1 MHQSIFYR
9 LGLFIYRFKGSLL
22 ALSLMCLLACL
33 PFLSDIMSP
42 FKSTGFIDETS
53 ESAITQ
59 QWLDKKLKFHHENQF
74 IVLYHSKSLT
84 TSNPLFH
91 YKIKHSLLRLDEFPI
106 EHDIIYPDM
115 NPDQISKD
123 KHSAFAVVTFHA
135 LQPLSSALLSDF
147 KEAIQDPTHMSVY
160 VGGEALFAEGVNKQT
175 QEDLYKADMVAAPV
189 AIIVLILVFGSLIA
203 AAIPMCLGGCCA
215 LIILT
220 LLFALGHLMTLSI
233 FTLNIALLL
242 GLCLNLDYA
251 LFIVARFRAEL
262 LLTPKDVKGALAS
275 TLATAGRAVFFS
287 GLAVFISLS
296 ALLLFPINILFS
308 IGVGGLTATFVAV
321 VVATIVLPAVL
332 AILQHRINCW
342 PVRLMD
348 DTGALGARRFYMR
361 WKTAPWWGS
370 VMLFFPMICA
380 VTLLSVWQIFNSALK
395 KIVLLI
401 SHDNKPH
408 AWRTIAQ
415 HVVKHPFRYFLS
427 CLVVLLMLGYPF
439 LNVYFGIPDFK
450 VLPKHTESRQF
461 FDAYTRQFKSSELTP
476 IMLVAKTKGD
486 VLSPKA
492 IGLLYDLGQKIEK
505 NPRVFRVDSIVTGT
519 PKLTKAQY
527 QAYYRSPKVREN
539 PLIETTTG
547 DRFTVFNVIS
557 KHDVSATETK
567 KLIRQLRSLEIP
579 GVTLRMT
586 GAPVIDLD
594 VSDRVMEIFPK
605 AALWIACL
613 TYLILFSVLRSLFL
627 PLKAIFMNILS
638 LTASYGVIVF
648 VFQEGHLHHFL
659 HFSPQGM
666 IDISLLI
673 IVFCAIFGFSMDYEV
688 FLLTR
693 IQEAYLKTHDNNG
706 SIVSGIEHSSRII
719 TSAALIVMCLCGS
732 FMVAD
737 VLMVKEFGLSIA
749 VAIFVDAFLIRTFL
763 VPSTMALVKSWNW
776 YLPKW
781 LDKILP
787 KVNAPH

>member
-1 MHQSIFYR
+1 MRQSIFYR
-9 LGLFIYRFKGSLL
+9 LGLFIYQFKRPVL
-22 ALSLMCLLACL
+22 AFSLMCLLACL
-33 PFLSDIMSP
+33 PFISDIMSP

-53 ESAITQ
+53 ESAIAQ

-74 IVLYHSKSLT
+74 IVLYHSKRLT

-91 YKIKHSLLRLDEFPI
+91 YKIKQSLLRLDEFPL
-106 EHDIIYPDM
+106 EHDIVYPDM
-115 NPDQISKD
+115 NVDQISKD
-123 KHSAFAVVTFHA
+123 KHSAFAVVTFHSST
-135 LQPLSSALLSDF
+135 PLSSVLLSDF

-189 AIIVLILVFGSLIA
+189 AIVVLILVFGSLIA
-203 AAIPMCLGGCCA
+203 AAIPMLLGGCCA
-215 LIILT
+215 LMILT
-220 LLFALGHLMTLSI
+220 LLFALGHVLTLSI

-251 LFIVARFRAEL
+251 LFIVARFRTEL
-262 LLTPKDVKGALAS
+262 KETPRDPKIALAR
-275 TLATAGRAVFFS
+275 TMATAGRAVFFS

-308 IGVGGLTATFVAV
+308 IGIGGLTATFVAV
-321 VVATIVLPAVL
+321 LVATIALPAVL
-332 AILQHRINCW
+332 AILQQRINCW

-348 DTGALGARRFYMR
+348 DSGHRLIQRLSRYLKGL
-361 WKTAPWWGS
+361 PWWAYG
-370 VMLFFPMICA
+370 
-380 VTLLSVWQIFNSALK
+380 LLCLPIFCLLLLCFVWQLLNSGLK
-395 KIVLLI
+395 KLVLKI
-401 SHDNKPH
+401 SHDTTPH

-415 HVVKHPFRYFLS
+415 HVVRYPYRYFLS
-427 CLVVLLMLGYPF
+427 CLVVLLVLGSPF

-476 IMLVAKTKGD
+476 IVLIVKAKGD
-486 VLSPKA
+486 ILSA
-492 IGLLYDLGQKIEK
+492 STVGRLYDLALKLEK
-505 NPRVFRVDSIVTGT
+505 NPRVFRVDSLVTGT

-527 QAYYRSPKVREN
+527 QAYYQSPKAREN

-547 DRFTVFNVIS
+547 KHFTVFNVIS

-567 KLIRQLRSLEIP
+567 TLIRQLRSLDVP
-579 GVTLRMT
+579 GLTLRMT

-594 VSDRVMEIFPK
+594 VSDRVMQIFPK

-613 TYLILFSVLRSLFL
+613 TYLILFLVLRSLFL
-627 PLKAIFMNILS
+627 PLKAIFMNVLS

-648 VFQEGHLHHFL
+648 VFQEGHLHHLL

-781 LDKILP
+781 LSKCLP
-787 KVNAPH
+787 KHVSL